1 MSDGFSIDRNIWSSV
16 VSKAWTDE
24 NFKEKL
30 VSDPGAALAEFGI
43 EVPKGI
49 ELNIQENSSYAINF
63 VLPEPPANAKLDLS
77 DGDNI
82 FAGTGQGLPTLCCG
96 TATPSV

>member
-1 MSDGFSIDRNIWSSV
+1 MSDGFWIDSNSWMSI

-30 VSDPGAALAEFGI
+30 VSSPSSALAEFGI

-49 ELNIQENSSYAINF
+49 ELNIQENSSSTVNF
-63 VLPEPPANAKLDLS
+63 VLPEPPANEKLDL
-77 DGDNI
+77 DDAPNI

-96 TATPSV
+96 TSPPSV